1 MIDRVELQNVMG
13 YLAELEEKRKRQ
25 VQEERRENQGV
36 SVEISNRL
44 TRGETIN
51 YEDLSKRVENIRSQ
65 LQRNTYEVSPEKILH
80 GLEKFL
86 SSR

>member
-13 YLAELEEKRKRQ
+13 YLAELEEKKKRQ